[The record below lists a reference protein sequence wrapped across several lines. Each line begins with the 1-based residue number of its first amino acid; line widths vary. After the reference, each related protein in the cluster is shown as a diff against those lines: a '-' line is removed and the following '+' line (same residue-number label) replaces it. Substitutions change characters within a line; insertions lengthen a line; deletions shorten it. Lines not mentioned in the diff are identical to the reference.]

1 VFDEILI
8 AVKNLAAAY
17 ATPYSMAIIHGSLP
31 QENGLA
37 MYAAPGSEDV
47 AYLDRGGTYSIDLV
61 LNGKHSNRQTVAS
74 ALSNIHVK
82 LSQLKTYTKGVGWEI
97 TNIRSGTAPNFIEQE
112 ASSKQ
117 WVYGSILEV
126 TFYLKGV

>member
-8 AVKNLAAAY
+8 AVKNLASTY
-17 ATPYSMAIIHGSLP
+17 AVPYSMAIIHGSLP

-37 MYAAPGSEDV
+37 MYAGPGGEDA

-82 LSQLKTYTKGVGWEI
+82 LSQLKSYPKGEGWEI
-97 TNIRSGTAPNFIEQE
+97 TNIRSGTAPNLIEQE
-112 ASSKQ
+112 ASSNQ

-126 TFYLKGV
+126 TFEMKGV